1 MARPFTRQS
10 LAIGMFAEVSHKGGR
25 GGRFVA
31 EIVAHVPQS
40 RLVVGRNLDTG
51 RTLRFSPVRVYAVT
65 SNRLAALRV
74 SEQLRAERIERNAR
88 RRSRFTDGP
97 DVPA

>member
-1 MARPFTRQS
+1 MSQPITRQS
-10 LAIGMFAEVSHKGGR
+10 LPVGIYAEVRHKGGR
-25 GGRFVA
+25 GGRFIA
-31 EIVAHVPQS
+31 EVIAHVPNS
-40 RLVVGRNLDTG
+40 RLVVGKNLDTG

-65 SNRLAALRV
+65 PNRLAALRV

>member
-1 MARPFTRQS
+1 MARPITRQS
-10 LAIGMFAEVSHKGGR
+10 LAIGLFAEVRHKGGR
-25 GGRFVA
+25 GGRFIA

-65 SNRLAALRV
+65 PNRLAALRV